1 MARELEVVR
10 LVSSRLPNKSIARRL
25 GLQES
30 TVKIHLY
37 NIYKKLDVPNR
48 TALTLICLTS
58 DLIGQIN

>member
-1 MARELEVVR
+1 MQYIF
-10 LVSSRLPNKSIARRL
+10 SARRL

-30 TVKIHLY
+30 AVKIHLY

-58 DLIGQIN
+58 NLIGQIN